1 MSGRFVSRLPLEN
14 DVSIRLL
21 SISGSSYDS
30 YKTNL
35 ITGGQRSWVT
45 VVDRILFGSH
55 RSPQEVSYLPLDFI
69 FCPFLPLKE
78 GTHHQQPFLL
88 SISRISFWPPS
99 AGLQQPVSTVRKP
112 AFSCNSIR
120 AFFPRVEKAEG
131 ASRASLGS
139 KTFKFV

>member
-1 MSGRFVSRLPLEN
+1 MFRAC
-14 DVSIRLL
+14 
-21 SISGSSYDS
+21 ISKTMYLFDC
-30 YKTNL
+30 YQFQVAVMIAPKTNL

-69 FCPFLPLKE
+69 FCLFLPLEE

-88 SISRISFWPPS
+88 SISRISCLPS
-99 AGLQQPVSTVRKP
+99 GHRQQ
-112 AFSCNSIR
+112 AFNSR
-120 AFFPRVEKAEG
+120 SRQSENRLLAATRFGRFFPRVEKAEG

>member
-21 SISGSSYDS
+21 SISGSSYDN

-88 SISRISFWPPS
+88 SISRISCLPS
-99 AGLQQPVSTVRKP
+99 GHRQQ
-112 AFSCNSIR
+112 AFNSR
-120 AFFPRVEKAEG
+120 SRQSENRLLAATRFGRFFQGWKKPRVLVELA
-131 ASRASLGS
+131 
-139 KTFKFV
+139 